1 MTGAAA
7 RIGMVG
13 AGAWGCALAGVAAS
27 NGPVRLW
34 ARDAAAVASIA
45 ASGVAPRLPAVR
57 LDPAV
62 QATARLD
69 DLSDCDALLVV
80 VPAAATAAVLARLAG
95 WSPRPLVL
103 AAKGLAPDGVALADL
118 ARAALPGWPVAL
130 LSGPTFAE
138 EVAAGLPAAATLACA
153 DDSLAMAL
161 AARLGR
167 PAFRLYTTADVV
179 GVGLGG
185 AMKNVLAVAAGVVAG
200 RGLGENARAAIV
212 TRGFAEMRRVGHALG
227 AEPATLAGLSG
238 LGDLVLT
245 CSGRSSRN
253 FALGVALG
261 EGRGAAAALAAS
273 RGVAEGAATAPIL
286 CRLATERGLEVPI
299 AAAVADLV
307 AGRATV
313 DAVIVRLLDRPPRP
327 EG

>member
-1 MTGAAA
+1 MSTVGV
-7 RIGMVG
+7 IG
-13 AGAWGCALAGVAAS
+13 AGAWGCALAGVAAAG
-27 NGPVRLW
+27 GPVRLW
-34 ARDAAAVASIA
+34 ARDPVAVAAIA
-45 ASGVAPRLPAVR
+45 ATGRAPRLPGVR
-57 LDPAV
+57 LDAAV
-62 QATARLD
+62 RATAQFA
-69 DLSDCDALLVV
+69 DLAGCDVLIAA
-80 VPAAATAAVLARLAG
+80 VPAAATAATVGRLAG
-95 WSPRPLVL
+95 WRPRPLVL
-103 AAKGLAPDGVALADL
+103 AAKGFAPGGVALAEV
-118 ARAALPGWPVAL
+118 AAAALPGWPVAL

-153 DDSLAMAL
+153 DVDVAATL

-167 PAFRLYTTADVV
+167 PTFRLYTSGDVV

-185 AMKNVLAVAAGVVAG
+185 ALKNVLAIAAGVAAG

-212 TRGFAEMRRVGHALG
+212 TRGFAEMRRYGAALG
-227 AEPATLAGLSG
+227 ADPATLAGLSG

-245 CSGRSSRN
+245 CTGATSRN

-261 EGRGAAAALAAS
+261 EGRSAADALAAS

-286 CRLATERGLEVPI
+286 AAAAAQRGIELPI

-313 DAVIVRLLDRPPRP
+313 AAVVTRLLDRPLRG